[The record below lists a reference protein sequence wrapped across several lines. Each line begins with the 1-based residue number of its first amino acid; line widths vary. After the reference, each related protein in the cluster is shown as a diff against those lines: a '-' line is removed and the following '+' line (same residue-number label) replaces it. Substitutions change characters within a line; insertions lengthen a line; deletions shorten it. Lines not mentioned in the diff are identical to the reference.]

1 MKKKKINY
9 FIVEVDLY
17 KVDVLVVVGDIGGA
31 IEWLSN
37 KNVTDSDIESIK
49 SNSNDQGNVLLLSNN
64 AIYLHVRDRE
74 KTNFWTSVLVHE
86 VFHAASFLLKS
97 KGIELDESSEEAYAY
112 LIEFIYYK
120 IMEQLDELKIK

>member
-9 FIVEVDLY
+9 FIVEVGLY
-17 KVDVLVVVGDIGGA
+17 KADVMVVVGDIEGA
-31 IEWLSN
+31 IEWLED
-37 KNVTDSDIESIK
+37 KNVSERDIEAIK
-49 SNSNDQGNVLLLSNN
+49 NHSNDQGNVLLLSNN

-120 IMEQLDELKIK
+120 IVEQLDELKI

>member
-17 KVDVLVVVGDIGGA
+17 KVDVMVVGGDIEGA

-64 AIYLHVRDRE
+64 AIYLHVMDRE

>member
-1 MKKKKINY
+1 M
-9 FIVEVDLY
+9 
-17 KVDVLVVVGDIGGA
+17 
-31 IEWLSN
+31 
-37 KNVTDSDIESIK
+37 
-49 SNSNDQGNVLLLSNN
+49 
-64 AIYLHVRDRE
+64 DRE